1 MCQLRREG
9 MRLFLIWYEILMDNA
24 TDECH
29 RMFESLVPKIGLA
42 SDNAEVDLFTVRT
55 FRECE

>member
-1 MCQLRREG
+1 

-29 RMFESLVPKIGLA
+29 KMFQSLVPKIGSSEN
-42 SDNAEVDLFTVRT
+42 SDFDLFTVRT
-55 FRECE
+55 FGDCKFHAM